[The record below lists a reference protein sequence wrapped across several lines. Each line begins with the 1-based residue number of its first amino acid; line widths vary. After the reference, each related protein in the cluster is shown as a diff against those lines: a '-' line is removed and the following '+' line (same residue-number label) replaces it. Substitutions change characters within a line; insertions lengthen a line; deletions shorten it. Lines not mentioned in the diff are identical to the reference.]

1 MPESV
6 EEMVHDAAKSISA
19 LGNFRKE
26 IRVDFPLPFSEDWV
40 QWDSITL
47 PVAKQLTAPLRSE
60 LEEIYGEGNVWM
72 ADPSTALNRFPHEA
86 YERLPSIVA
95 AKRSKVLVVMC
106 PTADECSFIEQ
117 LMNKTG
123 PRVPLVVVNP
133 RWLESDFAGALS
145 RMPYHLWHNMG
156 AKFGEDAVAYQLTE
170 EIVPQSSLGS
180 FVGSLGLRQG
190 CRTVLLKKYHH
201 PWALFTAGLDGRY
214 HFTESFVQHPNSD
227 MLRDAAKNEVCAV
240 ASPLSRFAHD
250 GAAGDS
256 LQDFWHRQPQNN
268 H

>member
-1 MPESV
+1 MGTAGQRVDGGPVDGAEPLPARGVRAAAVYCGGQAQQGARRDVPHRGRVLLHRAANEQDGTSRPSV
-6 EEMVHDAAKSISA
+6 EQRRAKHARAARVGVCSHA
-19 LGNFRKE
+19 RVWFRGG
-26 IRVDFPLPFSEDWV
+26 
-40 QWDSITL
+40 Q
-47 PVAKQLTAPLRSE
+47 
-60 LEEIYGEGNVWM
+60 
-72 ADPSTALNRFPHEA
+72 
-86 YERLPSIVA
+86 
-95 AKRSKVLVVMC
+95 
-106 PTADECSFIEQ
+106 
-117 LMNKTG
+117 G

-214 HFTESFVQHPNSD
+214 HFTEVRRAPPPPWRWGAECSEFA
-227 MLRDAAKNEVCAV
+227 LR
-240 ASPLSRFAHD
+240 
-250 GAAGDS
+250 
-256 LQDFWHRQPQNN
+256 
-268 H
+268 